1 MRIEELRLSVGAS
14 PGQRTVSVLAGV
26 FVAAVGAA
34 FVLLPLV
41 ADGLLRQLTGPGDGF
56 ASYEEAR
63 DVPPGMLPP
72 ALRDSGG
79 GGGWDQSGSGRLVG
93 LCGLPFALL
102 GVYLV
107 LRVLRTA
114 AWLDGSRVR
123 VRGAFGSR
131 IVDLATARIDAG
143 MVPYGGAGDDDPRAR
158 GHRAP
163 VIVATDHESGRR
175 LTIPLHGMGLPTLP
189 PSELRAL
196 ADAITTG
203 RPSDG
208 RDGDAHAVAGA
219 LRRLAE
225 HPFAG

>member
-1 MRIEELRLSVGAS
+1 MRIEKLRLSVGAS

-26 FVAAVGAA
+26 FVAAVSAA
-34 FVLLPLV
+34 FVVLPLV

-56 ASYEEAR
+56 ASYEQAR
-63 DVPPGMLPP
+63 DLPPGMLPP

-79 GGGWDQSGSGRLVG
+79 GAGDHSGFGPLVG

-114 AWLDGSRVR
+114 AWLDGSRAR
-123 VRGAFGSR
+123 VRGAFVSR
-131 IVDLATARIDAG
+131 TVDLATARIDAG
-143 MVPYGGAGDDDPRAR
+143 PYCEAGDDDPRAR
-158 GHRAP
+158 GHWGA
-163 VIVATDHESGRR
+163 IVATDHDSGRR
-175 LTIPLHGMGLPTLP
+175 VTIPLRGMGLPTLP

-203 RPSDG
+203 RPTDG
-208 RDGDAHAVAGA
+208 RDGDAHAIAGA
-219 LRRLAE
+219 LRRRAE
-225 HPFAG
+225 HALEG